1 MQARR
6 EPSGRTQDQKEETD
20 IVVPIITAYLS
31 VSLFVITPI

>member
-6 EPSGRTQDQKEETD
+6 EHSGRTQDQKEETD
-20 IVVPIITAYLS
+20 IVVLIIAAYLS